1 MRDGRASNG
10 FRNSMIGVFASG
22 TTARGANV
30 FAPALMLIIAI
41 VALTATSSWAQSDDD
56 SKPPAPTQSSKAAPP
71 PPPDTQASP
80 EPPESVMRTVTVSFN
95 YDFSKFP
102 PCSATVTKKCIVQFN
117 VYEVSANKP
126 IFLFS
131 IPVPPNAKG
140 PVNEITGSAPKK
152 HAFFTGPHRF
162 GVSAKMPGA
171 HAESDPYLCMT
182 FAQVLPDNPTSTAPS
197 NAPSNSSP
205 QK

>member
-1 MRDGRASNG
+1 MRDGRTSNS
-10 FRNSMIGVFASG
+10 FHDCEIGVFAPGNTVRS
-22 TTARGANV
+22 ANV
-30 FAPALMLIIAI
+30 YAPALVLI
-41 VALTATSSWAQSDDD
+41 VAILGLMVTSSWAQSGDD
-56 SKPPAPTQSSKAAPP
+56 SKPPAPTQSSKSVPP
-71 PPPDTQASP
+71 PPPDAQASS
-80 EPPESVMRTVTVSFN
+80 EPAQSVMRTVTVSFN

-126 IFLFS
+126 VFLFS

-140 PVNEITGSAPKK
+140 PLNEITGSAPKK

-171 HAESDPYLCMT
+171 NAESDPYLCMT
-182 FAQVLPDNPTSTAPS
+182 FAQVLPDSPASTAPS
-197 NAPSNSSP
+197 NSAPK
-205 QK
+205 Q

>member
-1 MRDGRASNG
+1 MRMRKAHTLNG
-10 FRNSMIGVFASG
+10 FHDYKIGVFASG
-22 TTARGANV
+22 ATVPDANV
-30 FAPALMLIIAI
+30 FAPALVLIIAI
-41 VALTATSSWAQSDDD
+41 LALMVTSSWAQSGDD

-71 PPPDTQASP
+71 PPPDAQTSS
-80 EPPESVMRTVTVSFN
+80 EPAQSVMRTVTVSFN

-102 PCSATVTKKCIVQFN
+102 PCSAAVTKKCIVQFN
-117 VYEVSANKP
+117 VYEVSTNKP
-126 IFLFS
+126 VFLFS

-171 HAESDPYLCMT
+171 NAESDPYLCMT
-182 FAQVLPDNPTSTAPS
+182 FARVLPDSPASTAPS
-197 NAPSNSSP
+197 NSAPK
-205 QK
+205 Q

>member
-1 MRDGRASNG
+1 MRDGRTSNG
-10 FRNSMIGVFASG
+10 FHNSKIGVFPSG
-22 TTARGANV
+22 TTVRGANV
-30 FAPALMLIIAI
+30 YTSALMLIIAI
-41 VALTATSSWAQSDDD
+41 VALTVTSSWAQSGDD

-71 PPPDTQASP
+71 PPPATQASP
-80 EPPESVMRTVTVSFN
+80 EPAQSVMRTVTVSFN

-126 IFLFS
+126 VFLFS

-171 HAESDPYLCMT
+171 SAESDPYLCMT